1 MARASKIEWCDAT
14 ISPLYGCTRV
24 SPACQNCYAEK
35 LAARFVRN
43 PQVQHLYAGTVGT
56 GGKWTGTLNLH
67 PERMEEALRWKK
79 PRRIFVASQA
89 DLFHE
94 DVPDS
99 FLDAVFAYMALAPQH
114 TFLLLTKR
122 PERMRRY
129 FFGRRLERVTP
140 ALNVTPISVVH
151 GASNSDVLLYVRWP
165 LPNVWLGVTVED
177 QQRADER
184 IPVLLDTPAAKRF
197 VSCEPLLGPVNFSL
211 VTVEDNNGCA
221 AQIWPLHGSGLDWVI
236 AGGESGPNARPSHP
250 DWFRSLRDQCSQ
262 TGVPFFF
269 KQWGEWAFTGA
280 SNTHF
285 MDSDGVLRAKAGAG
299 DDGYGAWP
307 CSRVGKNV
315 AGHLLDGQEWR
326 QVPEVGE

>member
-1 MARASKIEWCDAT
+1 MADKSKIEWCDAT

-56 GGKWTGTLNLH
+56 GGKWTGKLNLH

-99 FLDAVFAYMALAPQH
+99 FLDAVFAYMAFAPQH

-122 PERMRRY
+122 PERMRY
-129 FFGRRLERVTP
+129 YLTVHCKTSE
-140 ALNVTPISVVH
+140 PIINADGSKTFTVGVP
-151 GASNSDVLLYVRWP
+151 LP

-197 VSCEPLLGPVNFSL
+197 VSMEPLLGPVYIGEYL
-211 VTVEDNNGCA
+211 
-221 AQIWPLHGSGLDWVI
+221 SGNRWMQSGYPMDAPLDWVI

-285 MDSDGVLRAKAGAG
+285 MDSDGVLRAEAGAG